1 MAKNNKDFFKRKSEW
16 SAIKDKL
23 LGCYIVPY
31 FQKVL
36 TTGKPILYVDCFA
49 GKGKFEDGNP
59 GSPIIA
65 LTARDRCLNTSR
77 QENIHGKIETC
88 FIELNH
94 ASELTLNTADYRIHG
109 ALQVISGKYEENIDL
124 VLSNKQGANIFLYI
138 DPYGIQA
145 LDTSIFDKFK
155 SYGFKSLEMLINF
168 NSFGFFR
175 DACRAMGTNYSNDDA
190 FNDLAELVEYDP
202 ANVCTSKKSEE
213 LLTRIADGDY
223 WKDIVTNYSTG
234 NIDGYKAERI
244 FSEEYKK
251 RLKKRYQY
259 VLDMPIRL
267 KPGHRPKYR
276 MIHVCDHADGCFLM
290 AKNMQSRK
298 EELFTNLQQDG
309 QLSLFDH
316 MQTVSSSIENDII
329 TVEEIRTKLSCQIK
343 SLNEDIR
350 ATKFIANFV
359 NRHGILCEFKTLY
372 NLLGEMEK
380 NREIE
385 ITRKPATTST
395 GRASLF
401 WEESNG
407 KHVTI
412 RRRQA

>member
-1 MAKNNKDFFKRKSEW
+1 MAKDNKDFFKRKSEW
-16 SAIKDKL
+16 SAIKDRL

-65 LTARDRCLNTSR
+65 LKARDRCLSTSK

-94 ASELTLNTADYRIHG
+94 ANELTLNTSEFLRNG
-109 ALQVISGKYEENIDL
+109 ALHVISGKYEENIER
-124 VLSNKQGANIFLYI
+124 VLSNKEGANIFLYI

-145 LDTSIFDKFK
+145 LDTSIFDRFK

-175 DACRAMGTNYSNDDA
+175 DACRAMGTNYSNDEA
-190 FNDLAELVEYDP
+190 FKDLTELVEYDP
-202 ANVCTSKKSEE
+202 ANVSTSKSSEE

-223 WKDIVTNYSTG
+223 WKNIVARYSAG

-244 FSEEYKK
+244 LSEEYKK
-251 RLKKRYQY
+251 RLKNRYQY

-290 AKNMQSRK
+290 AQNMQNRK
-298 EELFTNLQQDG
+298 DELFTNLQQDG
-309 QLSLFDH
+309 QFSLFSH

-329 TVEEIRTKLSCQIK
+329 TVDEIRAKLRDQIRDM
-343 SLNEDIR
+343 NEEIR
-350 ATKFIANFV
+350 ATKFFANFV
-359 NRHGILCEFKTLY
+359 NKHGILCNFKTLY
-372 NLLGEMEK
+372 NILDEMEK
-380 NREIE
+380 ARKIE
-385 ITRKPATTST
+385 VTRDPATTST
-395 GRASLF
+395 GRASSF
-401 WEESNG
+401 WEETKG
-407 KHVTI
+407 KYVII